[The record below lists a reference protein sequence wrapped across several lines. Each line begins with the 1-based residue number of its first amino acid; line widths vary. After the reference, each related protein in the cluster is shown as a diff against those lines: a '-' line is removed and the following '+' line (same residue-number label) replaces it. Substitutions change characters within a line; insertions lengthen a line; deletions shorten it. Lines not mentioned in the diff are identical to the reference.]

1 MAFFKRLRQS
11 TALLVGDTL
20 RGARM
25 FFLNTFVITG
35 LFVAGAIFLIYSQP
49 DLRYFGKVVLINLI
63 RNESGIPADP
73 AASNRATYLEPSS
86 LSAPEYR
93 VATWIS
99 KRYRVALEPVS
110 ALVKVAFVEGE
121 REQIDPALI
130 LAVMCIESGVHPYA
144 QSPVGADGL
153 MQVMTTINAKMY
165 ERYGGTTAAYDPV
178 TNLRVGI
185 QILKMLIKRR
195 GSVEEALKFYV
206 GAGIS
211 GEDGGYVAKVL
222 QEQVLI
228 QQTMLRPVN

>member
-1 MAFFKRLRQS
+1 MAFFNRLRQS

-20 RGARM
+20 QGARM

-63 RNESGIPADP
+63 
-73 AASNRATYLEPSS
+73 NRATYLEPSS